1 MKYKVNPVSI
11 PNNVA
16 IRRQPHP
23 KDGSI
28 SEEQL
33 QNFDD
38 KFVFYDVFIDPDV
51 DELVGIGPPALN
63 VKPYV
68 EDMKVWVNGRQR
80 KFSFVDYPEHKVS
93 LLKARVPH
101 AERYEVVL
109 EFSDATHEMTLLRDS
124 SRDQSRDSSRNPT
137 ARGRK
142 VLTAISKNNAVEW
155 IDEWIDFYK
164 ANYGIDDVFIYD
176 NGSDNLEALEERVGE
191 KANIVSWNFPFGPTA
206 KRFSSFAQPVAL
218 NHCLKRFAKG
228 GVLFNFDIDEL
239 LVADEDRIMS
249 AVARHKV
256 VYFESHNVP
265 YVNPGKRDYSFCDFR
280 YRYPERKRTARKF
293 VCDADANF
301 LISPHNTWVKKNYLL
316 ASRLKRNKPDALVD
330 ADAYFL
336 HFLGITTNWQPDLDK
351 LKEVP
356 KESLVEDDSHIRM
369 MPVG

>member
-16 IRRQPHP
+16 LRRQPHP
-23 KDGSI
+23 KDGAI
-28 SEEQL
+28 SDDQL
-33 QNFDD
+33 SRFDD
-38 KFVFYDVFIDPDV
+38 KYVFYDVFIDSDK
-51 DELVGIGPPALN
+51 DELVAIGPPALN
-63 VKPYV
+63 LKPCV
-68 EDMKVWVNGRQR
+68 TNLQVFVSGKKE
-80 KFSFVDYPEHKVS
+80 KFSLTDYPEQKISILKASLSRQERYDVVFKFPDFESNVS
-93 LLKARVPH
+93 LGN
-101 AERYEVVL
+101 
-109 EFSDATHEMTLLRDS
+109 EFAVS
-124 SRDQSRDSSRNPT
+124 NN
-137 ARGRK
+137 K

-239 LVADEDRIMS
+239 LIADEDRIMS

-265 YVNPGKRDYSFCDFR
+265 YVNPGKHDYSFCDFR